1 MFGPLPARY
10 RLTVL
15 VVCLLAC
22 LGLGLW
28 LARSVDL
35 PLQGYLVGLALGGVV
50 AFVLLHDFRR
60 PVAELPVD
68 PT

>member
-15 VVCLLAC
+15 VVTVLAC
-22 LGLGLW
+22 LGLALW
-28 LARSVDL
+28 LAYRVEL
-35 PLQGYLVGLALGGVV
+35 PLEGYLAGLVLGGVV
-50 AFVLLHDFRR
+50 AFVLLHDFSR
-60 PVAELPVD
+60 PVTELPVD

>member
-1 MFGPLPARY
+1 MARFD
-10 RLTVL
+10 R
-15 VVCLLAC
+15 
-22 LGLGLW
+22 